1 MLSQFMAR
9 KKCFKKWYGI
19 SILSRI
25 SLLKLGM
32 ASPWWGEMGKFD
44 EAANEKMTQNW
55 LGKGIHNHSFMPV
68 SQEVPMYC
76 VWEVKD
82 GISESDFQ

>member
-44 EAANEKMTQNW
+44 EATNEKMT
-55 LGKGIHNHSFMPV
+55 
-68 SQEVPMYC
+68 
-76 VWEVKD
+76 
-82 GISESDFQ
+82 